1 MKKEII
7 LKEAQRLENKYGF
20 TSQLEKVF
28 FLVEDYEITGEDSYL
43 LQALEILSDYDYSA
57 KRI

>member
-20 TSQLEKVF
+20 TFQLEKVF
-28 FLVEDYEITGEDSYL
+28 LLVEDYEITGEDSYL